1 MNTVLL
7 VTHTE
12 SSVFRTI
19 VESITIHSRKQGW
32 ALHVIT
38 AADAA
43 EAKRISK
50 AWNADGCIVYAASP
64 SGIDCRKVRWPMP
77 TVLISPSGKCPGY
90 PFTAHDS
97 CVTGR
102 IAARELAKLDMDSFA
117 FASETPHPSWAEKRL
132 ATFRDAIR
140 EYGRDVNIFPG
151 GNLKAWL
158 RTLPKRC
165 GIFAANDRMAEKIVA
180 TAKSIGIAI
189 PDDMTVLGCD
199 DDTRICEHAEISIS
213 SIRPDYVQCAM
224 LAANMLSSVMEGKK
238 TETCRM
244 FGDVGVIHR
253 ASTRVTA
260 YKSPD
265 VSAALEYIRLNA
277 LSGISA
283 SDVLSRMKG
292 SRRSAE
298 NAFRAATGHSI
309 VEEIQAVRLVEVKRL
324 LSNPM
329 LKISAIAARAGY
341 RSENFLTRL
350 FKRETGM
357 TPSEWRRSN
366 T

>member
-1 MNTVLL
+1 
-7 VTHTE
+7 
-12 SSVFRTI
+12 
-19 VESITIHSRKQGW
+19 
-32 ALHVIT
+32 
-38 AADAA
+38 
-43 EAKRISK
+43 
-50 AWNADGCIVYAASP
+50 
-64 SGIDCRKVRWPMP
+64 
-77 TVLISPSGKCPGY
+77 
-90 PFTAHDS
+90 
-97 CVTGR
+97 
-102 IAARELAKLDMDSFA
+102 
-117 FASETPHPSWAEKRL
+117 
-132 ATFRDAIR
+132 
-140 EYGRDVNIFPG
+140 
-151 GNLKAWL
+151 
-158 RTLPKRC
+158 
-165 GIFAANDRMAEKIVA
+165 
-180 TAKSIGIAI
+180 
-189 PDDMTVLGCD
+189 
-199 DDTRICEHAEISIS
+199 
-213 SIRPDYVQCAM
+213 
-224 LAANMLSSVMEGKK
+224 
-238 TETCRM
+238 M

-265 VSAALEYIRLNA
+265 VAAALEYIRLNA